1 MCGAPLRTSVKHKWR
16 RTDEEY
22 TSMKCPAC
30 EHEIANDATTC
41 PFCGASVEQ
50 PIQNHFSTAVSGSP
64 ENKKFERTF
73 KTRQKILG
81 ILSLAVSTFLYAGI
95 RIFQNHADKGLF
107 FLSLL
112 AVFVAGTIVVLLP
125 DTWEAKQKLV
135 PSMTLVLCG
144 ILFLGF
150 NMLTSDGASAELNLA
165 RVKVCW
171 TCIAIGFVWGA
182 VVVRRMHTD
191 TQNGIDGDSE
201 SH

>member
-1 MCGAPLRTSVKHKWR
+1 
-16 RTDEEY
+16 
-22 TSMKCPAC
+22 MKCPVC
-30 EHEIANDATTC
+30 EREIENDATTC

-50 PIQNHFSTAVSGSP
+50 PIQSHFSAAIPGSP
-64 ENKKFERTF
+64 ENRKLERSF
-73 KTRQKILG
+73 KARQRIVG
-81 ILSLAVSTFLYAGI
+81 ILYLAVSIFLYAGI

-112 AVFVAGTIVVLLP
+112 AVFAAGTIVVLLP

-150 NMLTSDGASAELNLA
+150 NMLTSGDASAELNLA
-165 RVKVCW
+165 RAKVCW
-171 TCIAIGFVWGA
+171 TCISIGFVWGTIA
-182 VVVRRMHTD
+182 AWRMRTE
-191 TQNGIDGDSE
+191 TRNGIDGDSE